1 MTLWEA
7 TRAVAGRRRE
17 EDEQQLEA
25 GRRRKGRLR
34 GVWMVIR
41 GVLAGRMRE
50 FNLTCLS
57 TQTMQTTWSKQRM
70 LQKRQQKT
78 QRKT

>member
-7 TRAVAGRRRE
+7 TRAVGGRRRE

-41 GVLAGRMRE
+41 GVLAGRRRE

-70 LQKRQQKT
+70 LQKKQQKT
-78 QRKT
+78 QQKT

>member
-1 MTLWEA
+1 MTLWAA
-7 TRAVAGRRRE
+7 TKAVEERKGAGRRRE
-17 EDEQQLEA
+17 RDEQQLKA
-25 GRRRKGRLR
+25 GRLR

-41 GVLAGRMRE
+41 GVLAGRRRE

-70 LQKRQQKT
+70 LQKRQQKL
-78 QRKT
+78 QRKR